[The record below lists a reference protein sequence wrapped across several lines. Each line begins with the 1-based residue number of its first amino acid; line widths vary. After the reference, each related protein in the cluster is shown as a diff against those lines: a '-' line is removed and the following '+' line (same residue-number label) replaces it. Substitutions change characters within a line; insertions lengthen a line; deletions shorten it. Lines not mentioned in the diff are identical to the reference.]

1 MSGLLRRLFETR
13 SEHHDSPMAVVRRA
27 AADTPPRRGRPR
39 NRRPAIYRGYETLE
53 VVGESFCQDALWALV
68 GMTRGSRVREQIVA
82 VLEPEPTNPWD
93 CNAIQV
99 LIDDVPV
106 GHLSREDARAYLP
119 GLLRLIE
126 SCETRCVGL
135 EGVIT
140 GGGTRSDGPG
150 FLGVFLDHDPTHFGV
165 RRHFVSMEGELRTGY
180 SQARM
185 TDLAD
190 DSYDLSWADTLAADD
205 WSAASEIEQL
215 LVDEQDPI
223 DRHFMFTQLSEGLYR
238 CRGSHPEA
246 LERFDDACSRHDA
259 EMPSL
264 RPVLLEKFGAVPVI
278 KMYRQAVIRCQKS
291 KDWDRM
297 RWWAERG
304 IAVYGD
310 QAARPAELLDLQKR
324 LAYATAKLRA
334 PQRRSHSERAGPMTP
349 VVAEIEELVCAACG
363 RPFERPRVRGR
374 KPIRCPDCR

>member
-1 MSGLLRRLFETR
+1 
-13 SEHHDSPMAVVRRA
+13 MAVVRRA

-165 RRHFVSMEGELRTGY
+165 RRHFVSLT
-180 SQARM
+180 
-185 TDLAD
+185 TP
-190 DSYDLSWADTLAADD
+190 T
-205 WSAASEIEQL
+205 I
-215 LVDEQDPI
+215 
-223 DRHFMFTQLSEGLYR
+223 
-238 CRGSHPEA
+238 CRGLTHSQ
-246 LERFDDACSRHDA
+246 RTTGR
-259 EMPSL
+259 
-264 RPVLLEKFGAVPVI
+264 
-278 KMYRQAVIRCQKS
+278 
-291 KDWDRM
+291 
-297 RWWAERG
+297 
-304 IAVYGD
+304 
-310 QAARPAELLDLQKR
+310 
-324 LAYATAKLRA
+324 LRA
-334 PQRRSHSERAGPMTP
+334 RSSSYSSTSKTRSTATSCS
-349 VVAEIEELVCAACG
+349 LS
-363 RPFERPRVRGR
+363 
-374 KPIRCPDCR
+374 